1 MKQLHEFD
9 TEDVRRLVEDE
20 GWHEPLPDVRR
31 VQLTSRQQ
39 AVFWGLRLYVVVMT
53 AVVVW
58 AFLHGAAG

>member
-9 TEDVRRLVEDE
+9 PVAIRRLIENE
-20 GWHEPLPDVRR
+20 GWEKPLADVRR
-31 VQLTSRQQ
+31 VQFTRTQQ
-39 AVFWGLRLYVVVMT
+39 GVFWGLRIYVVVMT